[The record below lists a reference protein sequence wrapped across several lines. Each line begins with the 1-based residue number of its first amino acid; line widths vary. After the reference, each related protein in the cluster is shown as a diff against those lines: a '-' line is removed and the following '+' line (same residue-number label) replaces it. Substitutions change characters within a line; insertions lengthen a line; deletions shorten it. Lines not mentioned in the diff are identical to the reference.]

1 MRKLALIFLMLIG
14 LVACPFRCQLKL
26 VTGDQDQIASCG
38 SGCCS
43 FSSFSQTQAAQTEPS
58 PLEPGPL
65 EPGPLETPS
74 RGLPDDCGCRDCI
87 CCGAIVATDSK
98 TTCSLAVEND
108 WAYPIDFSCFRA
120 ADRELKFSFAVSS
133 FPDLGE
139 GLPHWG
145 RQLRIALASWLI

>member
-26 VTGDQDQIASCG
+26 VTGAQDQIASCG

-43 FSSFSQTQAAQTEPS
+43 FSSFSQTQAAQTEP
-58 PLEPGPL
+58 GPL
-65 EPGPLETPS
+65 ETSPLETPS
-74 RGLPDDCGCRDCI
+74 RGLPYDCGCRDCI
-87 CCGAIVATDSK
+87 CCGAIAATDSK
-98 TTCSLAVEND
+98 ATCSLAVEND

-120 ADRELKFSFAVSS
+120 ADRELKLSFGVSS
-133 FPDLGE
+133 LPDPGE

-145 RQLRIALASWLI
+145 RQLRIALESWLI